1 MNNFVYTI
9 PTTVYFGKG
18 QIENIGKEAVKHSKN
33 ALIVFGG
40 GSVKKNGIFQDAVKY
55 LEAEGVSI
63 TELGGVEPNP
73 RIETVAKGKEIC
85 LEKGIDL
92 IIPIGGGSTIDCA
105 KAIAAAVKYDGN
117 PWEIVEDS
125 TLIKAALPVIAVLT
139 LAATGS
145 EMDKVAVISNMATNQ
160 KIGTRDEC
168 MRPVAAI
175 MDPEYTYS
183 VNKYQTGSGT
193 ADILSHIM
201 ESYFSNVNSFIH
213 SRVCEALM
221 KTVVHFGPIA
231 LEQPDN
237 YEARANLMWAGSWAI
252 NDFLKLGNEV
262 GWSVHPMEHELSA
275 FYDITHGVGLAILT
289 PHWMRKVLSEKTV
302 DKFCEFAENL
312 WGIAPCDDK
321 YEMAEKGIQA
331 TADFFEALGMPKT
344 LAEVGIDEEHFQRM
358 AEKCSKRLESG
369 YVPLSVPEIVEVFE
383 AAK

>member
-18 QIENIGKEAVKHSKN
+18 QIENIGKEAKKYGTE
-33 ALIVFGG
+33 ALIVYGG
-40 GSVKKNGIFQDAVKY
+40 GSVKKNGIFDSAVKY
-55 LEAEGVSI
+55 LEAEGI
-63 TELGGVEPNP
+63 NIYELGGVEPNP
-73 RIETVAKGKEIC
+73 KIETVAAGKEIC
-85 LEKGIDL
+85 IEKNIDV

-125 TLIKAALPVIAVLT
+125 SLIKDAMPVIAVLT

-160 KIGTRDEC
+160 KIGTRAEC

-221 KTVVHFGPIA
+221 KTVIHFGPIA
-231 LEQPDN
+231 LEDPEN

-289 PHWMRKVLSEKTV
+289 PHWMRKVLSDSTV
-302 DKFCEFAENL
+302 DKFCEYAENV
-312 WGIAPCDDK
+312 WNIEREVDK
-321 YEMAEKGIQA
+321 FAMAEKGIKA
-331 TADFFEALGMPKT
+331 TADFLISLGMPTT
-344 LAEVGIDEEHFQRM
+344 LKEVGIDEEHFQRM
-358 AEKCSKRLESG
+358 AEKCSHRLASG
-369 YVPLSVPEIVEVFE
+369 YVPLTVPEIVEVFE
-383 AAK
+383 MAK